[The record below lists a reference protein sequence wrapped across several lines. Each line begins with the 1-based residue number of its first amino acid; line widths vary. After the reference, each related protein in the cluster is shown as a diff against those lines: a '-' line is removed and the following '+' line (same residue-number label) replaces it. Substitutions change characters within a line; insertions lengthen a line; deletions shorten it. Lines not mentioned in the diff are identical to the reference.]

1 MILSAEIILPV
12 SYSPILNAAIL
23 IENGKIRDIGIKD
36 EIINRYRS
44 HELMEFKDA
53 ALMPGLI
60 NLHAHLELTALKGRI
75 FNEDTELTRWIL
87 RLVEEKKAASA
98 EALSSGIGQGI
109 NEIISSGT
117 TTIADISTNGESFYK
132 LKTSWIRGIVY
143 KELLN
148 FDDTIALSYWNKS
161 IKDIERLKRD
171 ETELLRIGISPH
183 SPYAVSPRLLGLIK
197 EYAEKEGLRLTMH
210 VSESKEEIEFISE
223 DKGPIKDNYLK
234 RFKWDKYKRQV
245 FEDCK
250 SPVEYLEKEGLLSPE
265 FLLVHGVYLND
276 DDIKRLAQKNVP
288 VVHCPRS
295 NVFIGVGV
303 APFYKLI
310 SEGIT
315 VGLGTDSCAS
325 NYSLNM
331 WDEMRFAYLLHN
343 RNRID
348 NKKITAE
355 EIIKAATING
365 AKALGLDD
373 KTGTIEIGKEADII
387 AVRLPKRDTDIYPV
401 RKQAPPEP
409 HKTYNPL
416 KDEFSNVVYRDLLL
430 HTVPNDIIMTMVA
443 GKVLYQKE
451 LKDVN

>member
-12 SYSPILNAAIL
+12 SYSPIFNAAIL

-60 NLHAHLELTALKGRI
+60 NLHAHLELTALKDRI
-75 FNEDTELTRWIL
+75 FKEDTELMHWIL
-87 RLVEEKKAASA
+87 RLVDEKKATSA
-98 EALSSGIGQGI
+98 EVLSSGSEKGI
-109 NEIISSGT
+109 TEAISTGT
-117 TTIADISTNGESFYK
+117 TTISDISTNGESLYK
-132 LKTSWIRGIVY
+132 LKKTGIRGIVY

-148 FDDTIALSYWNKS
+148 FDDTKALCCWKKA
-161 IKDIERLKRD
+161 IEDIESLRKD
-171 ETELLRIGISPH
+171 ETALLSIGISPH
-183 SPYAVSPRLLGLIK
+183 SPYSVSPRLLGLIQG
-197 EYAEKEGLRLTMH
+197 YAEKENLKLTMH
-210 VSESKEEIEFISE
+210 VSESREEIKFISE
-223 DKGPIKDNYLK
+223 DKGPIKDIYLK

-245 FEDCK
+245 FGDCK

-265 FLLVHGVYLND
+265 FLLVHGVHLNN
-276 DDIKRLAQKNVP
+276 DDIKRLARKGVP

-303 APFYKLI
+303 APFYNLI

-325 NYSLNM
+325 NYTLNM

-343 RNRID
+343 RIND
-348 NKKITAE
+348 KKITAE
-355 EIIKAATING
+355 DIIMAATING

-387 AVRLPKRDTDIYPV
+387 AVRFPKRDTDICPV
-401 RKQAPPEP
+401 RKQAPSEP
-409 HKTYNPL
+409 HKTCNPL
-416 KDEFSNVVYRDLLL
+416 KDEFSNGVYRDLLL

-443 GKVLYQKE
+443 GKVIYQKE

>member
-12 SYSPILNAAIL
+12 SYSPIFNAAIL

-60 NLHAHLELTALKGRI
+60 NLHAHLELTALKDRI
-75 FNEDTELTRWIL
+75 FKEDTELMHWIL
-87 RLVEEKKAASA
+87 RLVDEKKATSA
-98 EALSSGIGQGI
+98 EVLSSGSEKGI
-109 NEIISSGT
+109 TEAISTGT
-117 TTIADISTNGESFYK
+117 TTISDISTNGESLYK
-132 LKTSWIRGIVY
+132 LKKTGIRGIVY

-148 FDDTIALSYWNKS
+148 FDDTKALCCWKKA
-161 IKDIERLKRD
+161 IEDIESLRKD
-171 ETELLRIGISPH
+171 ETALLSIGISPH
-183 SPYAVSPRLLGLIK
+183 SPYSVSPRLLGLIQG
-197 EYAEKEGLRLTMH
+197 YAEKENLKLTMH
-210 VSESKEEIEFISE
+210 VSESREEIKFISE
-223 DKGPIKDNYLK
+223 DKGPIKDIYLK

-245 FEDCK
+245 FGDCK

-265 FLLVHGVYLND
+265 FLLVHGVHLNN
-276 DDIKRLAQKNVP
+276 DDIKRLARKGVP

-303 APFYKLI
+303 APFYNLI

-343 RNRID
+343 RIND
-348 NKKITAE
+348 KKITAE
-355 EIIKAATING
+355 DIIMAATING

-387 AVRLPKRDTDIYPV
+387 AVRFPKRDTDIYPV
-401 RKQAPPEP
+401 RKQAPSEP
-409 HKTYNPL
+409 HKTCNPL
-416 KDEFSNVVYRDLLL
+416 KDEFSNGVYRDLLL

-443 GKVLYQKE
+443 GKVIYQKE

>member
-12 SYSPILNAAIL
+12 SYSPIFNAAIL

-60 NLHAHLELTALKGRI
+60 NLHAHLELTALKDRI
-75 FNEDTELTRWIL
+75 FKEDTELMHWIL
-87 RLVEEKKAASA
+87 RLVDEKKATSA
-98 EALSSGIGQGI
+98 EVLSSGSEKGI
-109 NEIISSGT
+109 TEAISTGT
-117 TTIADISTNGESFYK
+117 TTISDISTNGESFYK
-132 LKTSWIRGIVY
+132 LKKTGIRGIVY

-148 FDDTIALSYWNKS
+148 FDDTKALCCWKKA
-161 IKDIERLKRD
+161 IEDIESLRKD
-171 ETELLRIGISPH
+171 ETALLSIGISPH
-183 SPYAVSPRLLGLIK
+183 SPYSVSPRLLGLIQG
-197 EYAEKEGLRLTMH
+197 YAEKENLKLTMH
-210 VSESKEEIEFISE
+210 VSESREEIKFISE
-223 DKGPIKDNYLK
+223 DKGPIKDIYLK

-245 FEDCK
+245 FGDCK

-265 FLLVHGVYLND
+265 FLLVHGVHLNN
-276 DDIKRLAQKNVP
+276 DDIKRLARKGVP

-303 APFYKLI
+303 APFYNLI

-343 RNRID
+343 RIND
-348 NKKITAE
+348 KKITAE
-355 EIIKAATING
+355 DIIMAATING

-387 AVRLPKRDTDIYPV
+387 AVRFPKRDTDIYPV
-401 RKQAPPEP
+401 RKQAPSEP
-409 HKTYNPL
+409 HKTCNPL
-416 KDEFSNVVYRDLLL
+416 KDEFSNGVYRDLLL

-443 GKVLYQKE
+443 GKVIYQKE

>member
-12 SYSPILNAAIL
+12 SYSPIFNAAIL
-23 IENGKIRDIGIKD
+23 IENGRIRDIGIKD

-75 FNEDTELTRWIL
+75 FNEDTELMHWIL
-87 RLVEEKKAASA
+87 RLVDEKKATSA
-98 EALSSGIGQGI
+98 EVLSSGSEKGI
-109 NEIISSGT
+109 TEAISTGT
-117 TTIADISTNGESFYK
+117 TTISDISTNGESFYK
-132 LKTSWIRGIVY
+132 LKKTGIRGIVY

-148 FDDTIALSYWNKS
+148 FDDTKALCCWKKA
-161 IKDIERLKRD
+161 IEDIESLRKD
-171 ETELLRIGISPH
+171 ETALLSIGISPH
-183 SPYAVSPRLLGLIK
+183 SPYSVSPRLLGLIQG
-197 EYAEKEGLRLTMH
+197 YAEKENLKLTMH
-210 VSESKEEIEFISE
+210 VSESREEIKFISE
-223 DKGPIKDNYLK
+223 DKGPIKDIYLK

-245 FEDCK
+245 FGDCK

-265 FLLVHGVYLND
+265 FLLVHGVHLNN
-276 DDIKRLAQKNVP
+276 DDIKRLARKGVP

-303 APFYKLI
+303 APFYNLI

-343 RNRID
+343 RIND
-348 NKKITAE
+348 KKITAE
-355 EIIKAATING
+355 DIIMAATING

-387 AVRLPKRDTDIYPV
+387 AVRFPKRDTDIYPV
-401 RKQAPPEP
+401 RKQAPSEP
-409 HKTYNPL
+409 HKTCNPL
-416 KDEFSNVVYRDLLL
+416 KDEFSNGVYRDLLL

-443 GKVLYQKE
+443 GKVIYQKE